1 MRHEKE
7 RGRTSISQV
16 EDEAADSYPQSHV
29 LSGFYLQQNKSREK
43 APFSLVFFPTIFHC
57 QLGDKNE
64 AKNRHGAST
73 KNKTEAAEK
82 ALFFSSKSS
91 NFVSPGPSRNQ
102 VSQKPTPKPPP
113 IYSAHYSSKRG
124 QKRPLQ
130 AGQIPKKQFQI
141 WHFQNNSG
149 FKGRGKGMKPSI

>member
-29 LSGFYLQQNKSREK
+29 LSGFYLQ
-43 APFSLVFFPTIFHC
+43 
-57 QLGDKNE
+57 LGDKNE

-73 KNKTEAAEK
+73 QKQNRSRGKSA
-82 ALFFSSKSS
+82 FFSSKSS
-91 NFVSPGPSRNQ
+91 NLVSPGPSRNQ